1 MMGGVLLPVV
11 EIKSL
16 SENVHTCEVSS
27 HVCEPTNHHR
37 CFLKWAQAQYTTPL
51 QPITQLN
58 SHVLMPSSG
67 SNILSKEDERLNI
80 YKITTDLRGCYKT

>member
-16 SENVHTCEVSS
+16 REKKSENAHTCEVSS
-27 HVCEPTNHHR
+27 HVCEPTNHHH

-51 QPITQLN
+51 QPITQLESCPN
-58 SHVLMPSSG
+58 AFYVVP
-67 SNILSKEDERLNI
+67 
-80 YKITTDLRGCYKT
+80 TF